1 VGRSVT
7 SDPLVGQLVDGRYR
21 VEARIARGGMA
32 TVYEATDLRLDRP
45 IALKVL
51 PPELADDDSF
61 TRRFVREARSAARLA
76 SPNIVAV
83 YDQGDDNGVVFLA
96 MEYVAG
102 RATLRNLIRD
112 QAPVPPQRAVAIFEE
127 VLKAIATAHEAGIV
141 HRDIKPEN
149 VLLTPRGQVKVA
161 DFGLAR
167 AIGAATTSTATTG
180 VLMGTVAYLPPEL
193 VTDGIADARSD
204 VYALGVLLF
213 ELLTGSKPHEG
224 GSPIQVAYKLVH
236 DDVPAPSTLVPDI
249 PAYLDAFVARATARQ
264 RDLRPA
270 DAGVLLRQL
279 GRVRNAL
286 ERGVVDD
293 EELTTDLA
301 PALSPPVVRSPNG
314 STVGGGDEGT
324 DEVFDFA
331 AYDDFDE
338 PLPRHPGPGFASLDT
353 DDTMRVGDADF
364 GGSSPSTRL
373 APPAGASP
381 PPAATRPRRRTFG
394 WIALLVV
401 LLLAAGAAVGGW
413 YYGVGRF
420 QHTPDVVGLSQERAR
435 ATIEAAGL
443 TLRVRGSAYSE
454 SVASGHVVS
463 TEPAPGGRVVK
474 AGTVTAVVSRGPE
487 RHAVPDLTGMTRRQ
501 AVRIIRADSLS
512 VGRVRRVWDARHSK
526 GAVLSFAPRAGTELH
541 RADPVRLVVSKG
553 PQPIHVKN
561 FIAASADTA
570 EQALTGRGLVVQ
582 REKRYNDTVP
592 AGQVIAQRP
601 DSGVRYAGDPVK
613 LVVSLGPHLVTVPDV
628 GSYGVKDATTAL
640 EQAGFTVSVEHNSP
654 YFGLEFVVGQSPSG
668 GSSAPYG
675 SHVVITVV

>member
-1 VGRSVT
+1 
-7 SDPLVGQLVDGRYR
+7 
-21 VEARIARGGMA
+21 
-32 TVYEATDLRLDRP
+32 
-45 IALKVL
+45 
-51 PPELADDDSF
+51 
-61 TRRFVREARSAARLA
+61 
-76 SPNIVAV
+76 
-83 YDQGDDNGVVFLA
+83 
-96 MEYVAG
+96 
-102 RATLRNLIRD
+102 
-112 QAPVPPQRAVAIFEE
+112 
-127 VLKAIATAHEAGIV
+127 
-141 HRDIKPEN
+141 
-149 VLLTPRGQVKVA
+149 
-161 DFGLAR
+161 
-167 AIGAATTSTATTG
+167 
-180 VLMGTVAYLPPEL
+180 MGTVAYLPPEL

-236 DDVPAPSTLVPDI
+236 DDVPAPSSLVPGI

-301 PALSPPVVRSPNG
+301 PSLSLPLPRSSNG
-314 STVGGGDEGT
+314 ATVIGGDEHT

-338 PLPRHPGPGFASLDT
+338 RLPRHPGPELVSLGT
-353 DDTMRVGDADF
+353 DDTMRVADAGY
-364 GGSSPSTRL
+364 GGSSPSTTL
-373 APPAGASP
+373 APPAGASRAP
-381 PPAATRPRRRTFG
+381 TAPRARKRKSG

-401 LLLAAGAAVGGW
+401 LLLAVAAALGGW

-420 QHTPDVVGLSQERAR
+420 QHTPDVVGLTQERAR
-435 ATIEAAGL
+435 ATVEAAGL

-454 SVASGHVVS
+454 SVPSGHVVS
-463 TEPAPGGRVVK
+463 TDPAPGGRVAK
-474 AGTVTAVVSRGPE
+474 AGTVTALVSRGPE
-487 RHAVPDLTGMTRRQ
+487 RHAVPDLTGMTRRS
-501 AVRIIRADSLS
+501 AVRVIRADFLS
-512 VGRVRRVWDARHSK
+512 VGRVRHVWDAKSPK
-526 GAVLSFAPRAGTELH
+526 GAVLSFRPRAGTELH
-541 RADPVRLVVSKG
+541 RGDAVRLVVSNG
-553 PQPIHVKN
+553 PQPIRVKN
-561 FIAASADTA
+561 FTAASADTA
-570 EQALTGRGLVVQ
+570 EQALTGQGLVVH
-582 REKRYNDTVP
+582 RKKHYDDTVP

-601 DSGVRYAGDPVK
+601 DSGVRYAGDPVT

-640 EQAGFTVSVEHNSP
+640 EQAGFTVSVEQNSP
-654 YFGLEFVVGQSPSG
+654 YFGLGFVVGQNPSG